1 MRRMQFSRKLYR
13 QLNLFR
19 ARALQKKYESSTMIP
34 RGKFIQNLMLCWR
47 YAPASGCI
55 VECGVWRGGMS
66 AAMSE
71 FLPGRRQYLLD
82 SFEGLPPAG
91 ELDGSAAFEWQRNT
105 GSPAYFDNCRA
116 EMSYAQEAMARG
128 QAKEFHLIKGWFK
141 DTLPSFAPTE
151 PIAVLRLD
159 GDWYDST
166 MECLQ
171 ALYPKVMIGGLII
184 IDDYDTW
191 DGCTR
196 AVHDYL
202 SREGLADAIRQYR
215 GVTYILRRD
224 TEAIRAPAAS

>member
-1 MRRMQFSRKLYR
+1 MKLSRKFSR
-13 QLNLFR
+13 QLALFR
-19 ARALQKKYESSTMIP
+19 ARALQRKYDSSTMIP
-34 RGKFIQNLMLCWR
+34 SGKFIQNLMLCWR
-47 YAPASGCI
+47 YGPSSGCI

-71 FLPGRRQYLLD
+71 ILPRRQQYLLD

-91 ELDGSAAFEWQRNT
+91 ELDGSAALEWQRDA
-105 GSPAYFDNCRA
+105 GSPAYYDNCSA
-116 EMSYAQEAMARG
+116 ELSYAQAAMARG

-141 DTLPSFAPTE
+141 DTLPTFTPAE
-151 PIAVLRLD
+151 PIALLRLD

-171 ALYPKVMIGGLII
+171 SLYPKVMLGGLII

-202 SREGLADAIRQYR
+202 SRAGLADAIRQYH
-215 GVTYILRRD
+215 GVTYIIRRD
-224 TEAIRAPAAS
+224 TEAIKAPAAL